1 MKRFGTV
8 FAFEAKS
15 FLRKKSFLIT
25 TLVLMLIFFGVW
37 FAPRIISLFNSDP
50 PAEDAVRSDAE
61 GFVLLSD
68 DFTREEFIEKG
79 YIFYPDEE
87 AMRKDLEEK
96 KLSSGFVIRGL
107 HAFDVLFQDRQLGN
121 VQFEQDFAVLR
132 ENRILEKMNVDTAS
146 YRQLVDVPVQKNY
159 TVLGT
164 DGFSNYPITYIFIFI
179 FYFLVI
185 FYGNVISTSVAREK
199 SDRTME
205 LLITSTDTNSLLFGK
220 VLGAGVIG
228 VLQFSLLIV
237 SALAGYFLNKD
248 AFGIDISQFVQV
260 GAKELVYFILFTII
274 GYFLFLFL
282 YAGLGSAVSKV
293 EDVASSTTPITL
305 TLVAVYMV
313 AVFGMSMPDKT
324 FFKVA
329 SFIPFSSPMIMPSRA
344 NLTSVP
350 DIQVIT
356 SLGILILTSVFLG
369 VFAARIYRMGTLN
382 YGNRL
387 SFKRMF
393 KGLLKNQ

>member
-132 ENRILEKMNVDTAS
+132 ENRILEKMNVDTES

-260 GAKELVYFILFTII
+260 GTKELVYFILFTII

-293 EDVASSTTPITL
+293 EDVSSSTTPITL

-313 AVFGMSMPDKT
+313 AVFGMSMPDRT
-324 FFKVA
+324 FFKIA

-350 DIQVIT
+350 DIQVMI

>member
-68 DFTREEFIEKG
+68 DFTREEFIDKG

-132 ENRILEKMNVDTAS
+132 ENRILEKMNVDTES

-260 GAKELVYFILFTII
+260 GTKELVYFILFTII

-293 EDVASSTTPITL
+293 EDVSSSTTPITL

-313 AVFGMSMPDKT
+313 AVFGMSMPDRT
-324 FFKVA
+324 FFKIA

-350 DIQVIT
+350 DIQVMI

-393 KGLLKNQ
+393 TGLFKNQ

>member
-132 ENRILEKMNVDTAS
+132 ENRILEKMNVDTES

-293 EDVASSTTPITL
+293 EDVSSSTTPITL

-313 AVFGMSMPDKT
+313 AVFGMSMPDRT
-324 FFKVA
+324 FFKIA

-350 DIQVIT
+350 DIQVMI

>member
-68 DFTREEFIEKG
+68 DFTREEFIDKG

-132 ENRILEKMNVDTAS
+132 ENRILEKMNVDTES

-260 GAKELVYFILFTII
+260 GTKELVYFILFTII

-293 EDVASSTTPITL
+293 EDVSSSTTPITL

-313 AVFGMSMPDKT
+313 AVFGMSMPDRT
-324 FFKVA
+324 FFKIA

-350 DIQVIT
+350 DIQVMI

>member
-1 MKRFGTV
+1 
-8 FAFEAKS
+8 
-15 FLRKKSFLIT
+15 
-25 TLVLMLIFFGVW
+25 
-37 FAPRIISLFNSDP
+37 
-50 PAEDAVRSDAE
+50 
-61 GFVLLSD
+61 
-68 DFTREEFIEKG
+68 
-79 YIFYPDEE
+79 
-87 AMRKDLEEK
+87 
-96 KLSSGFVIRGL
+96 
-107 HAFDVLFQDRQLGN
+107 
-121 VQFEQDFAVLR
+121 
-132 ENRILEKMNVDTAS
+132 
-146 YRQLVDVPVQKNY
+146 
-159 TVLGT
+159 
-164 DGFSNYPITYIFIFI
+164 
-179 FYFLVI
+179 
-185 FYGNVISTSVAREK
+185 
-199 SDRTME
+199 ME

-260 GAKELVYFILFTII
+260 GTKELVYFILFTII

-293 EDVASSTTPITL
+293 EDVSSSTTPITL

-313 AVFGMSMPDKT
+313 AVFGMSMPDRT
-324 FFKVA
+324 FFKIA

-350 DIQVIT
+350 DIQVMI

-393 KGLLKNQ
+393 TGLFKNQ

>member
-25 TLVLMLIFFGVW
+25 TLVLMLIIFGVW

-68 DFTREEFIEKG
+68 DFTREEFIDKG

-132 ENRILEKMNVDTAS
+132 ENRILEKMNVDTES

-260 GAKELVYFILFTII
+260 GTKELVYFILFTII

-293 EDVASSTTPITL
+293 EDVSSSTTPITL

-313 AVFGMSMPDKT
+313 AVFGMSMPDRT
-324 FFKVA
+324 FFKIA

-350 DIQVIT
+350 DIQVMI